1 MTAINVIFSIFAII
15 MGVLGAGLTFIVAIM
30 IFGDQLHR
38 HRYPQDAILNDRAMK
53 DLKARTDFEIENT
66 YTLKATNGI
75 YTISEAGSLSVG
87 NQSVRQSWLQE
98 YRMSRQVRKL
108 WKERGRHSAVKAQL
122 IERTEA

>member
-15 MGVLGAGLTFIVAIM
+15 MGSLGAGLTFIVAMM
-30 IFGDQLHR
+30 IIGNQLHR

-53 DLKARTDFEIENT
+53 ALKARTNFEIENT
-66 YTLKATNGI
+66 YRLKATDGI
-75 YTISEAGSLSVG
+75 YSIDEMGSLSVG

-98 YRMSRQVRKL
+98 SRMSRQVKRI
-108 WKERGRHSAVKAQL
+108 WKERGRHSAIKAQL